1 MVQILELI
9 LPPFSYSLPFTQVG
23 NYLSTYNY
31 CLESMAHKKKKKE
44 RKHDTSLP
52 KSVSGLTA
60 ILRVKSKLYHVLLRF
75 YIILQLL
82 PVCLFSYHTGSLS
95 VLHRSQVRCRS
106 GPLDLLMVLGIVFSQ
121 MCVCLASALK

>member
-9 LPPFSYSLPFTQVG
+9 LPPFSSSLPFTQVG

-31 CLESMAHKKKKKE
+31 CLESMAHTKKE

-52 KSVSGLTA
+52 KSISGLTA
-60 ILRVKSKLYHVLLRF
+60 ILRVKCKLYHVLLRF

-95 VLHRSQVRCRS
+95 VLHRSQVHCRS